1 MSQTQYLFPA
11 GAKVTLLTSVTSP
24 TAPVAKQL
32 ANAGGT
38 VRIVNQS
45 TTDACYVAFGDTA
58 ATAVATVPADGLTT
72 SCWVGPGADFTVSI
86 PGTAGGPGQFV
97 SATSATGAPTLLLY
111 VNSGS

>member
-1 MSQTQYLFPA
+1 MSQTQHLFPA
-11 GAKVTLLTSVTSP
+11 SCKVTLLTSVTSP
-24 TAPVAKQL
+24 TPPVAKQL
-32 ANAGGT
+32 ASSGNT

-45 TTDACYVAFGDTA
+45 TTDGCYLAFAETA
-58 ATAVATVPADGLTT
+58 ALAVATLPADGLAT

-86 PGTAGGPGQFV
+86 PGVAGGAAQFV